1 MLLHHLPRLLRQH
14 SDTLWL
20 LGLQCAGLV
29 LALWSLPLM
38 ARGLGPQAFGQVML
52 AQALVFF
59 AVLFIDA
66 GFNTES
72 QRLAA
77 LAHNELQLCQTL
89 LDNLLAR
96 LVCSVPVA
104 LVVLVLGYH
113 WPGMAWP
120 LVLASL
126 PQLLGTLLFPQWWY
140 IAQRQGKRM
149 GLLGI
154 VGRLASIVLLLL
166 SVHSSADSVAAALA
180 ISLATPLSGLACMG
194 LGWRR
199 FQRVRKGLVWGAWPA
214 YLHAVRPTL
223 FSGFFASASASL
235 PLLVLGH
242 SAGAGVAGLYASAD
256 RLTRAAAHLLGLLLQ
271 VLTARMS
278 QSTATQA
285 GQGAAMQASRTSHN
299 TTPPPNGSNN
309 NNATDTPHHLQS
321 SKTLLQGL
329 LLGLLLTF
337 AAAYG
342 LAAPVLRALYG
353 DAFVAATQV
362 LQCLA
367 FWLVCN
373 TLRRAMLGF
382 WWSATGALQTVS
394 RFQWAEAALV
404 LLCAVVGAQLGQ
416 ALGLAWGM
424 VAVELVLMAAM
435 GWRMRGKPK

>member
-38 ARGLGPQAFGQVML
+38 ARGLGLQAFGQVML

-77 LAHNELQLCQTL
+77 LAHNELQLCQAL

-154 VGRLASIVLLLL
+154 MGRLASIVLLLL

-180 ISLATPLSGLACMG
+180 ISLGTPLSGLACMG

-285 GQGAAMQASRTSHN
+285 GQGAAMQASPN
-299 TTPPPNGSNN
+299 T
-309 NNATDTPHHLQS
+309 TDTPHHVQS
-321 SKTLLQGL
+321 SKALLQGL
-329 LLGLLLTF
+329 LLGLLLAC

-435 GWRMRGKPK
+435 GWRIRDKPK